1 MANGADGSIIIDT
14 GLDNTGFERGS
25 QRMQQ
30 AIRGVTQAINQSGRA
45 AANGMQPL
53 FSACQQAGSSIN
65 AAAQSAETL
74 NSRLSSAVSSS
85 DFGKSMSAAERSCT
99 SLGNQDRKSVV

>member
-45 AANGMQPL
+45 AANGIFL
-53 FSACQQAGSSIN
+53 
-65 AAAQSAETL
+65 L
-74 NSRLSSAVSSS
+74 VSRQEARL
-85 DFGKSMSAAERSCT
+85 T
-99 SLGNQDRKSVV
+99 PPRKVLKQ

>member
-65 AAAQSAETL
+65 AAAQSAETKWKKAGSL
-74 NSRLSSAVSSS
+74 RPFPSTVTLRQFAWRRRKAGISI
-85 DFGKSMSAAERSCT
+85 RS
-99 SLGNQDRKSVV
+99 

>member
-45 AANGMQPL
+45 AANGFLPV
-53 FSACQQAGSSIN
+53 
-65 AAAQSAETL
+65 
-74 NSRLSSAVSSS
+74 SRQEARL
-85 DFGKSMSAAERSCT
+85 T
-99 SLGNQDRKSVV
+99 PPRKVLKR

>member
-45 AANGMQPL
+45 AAYHL
-53 FSACQQAGSSIN
+53 FFS
-65 AAAQSAETL
+65 
-74 NSRLSSAVSSS
+74 
-85 DFGKSMSAAERSCT
+85 
-99 SLGNQDRKSVV
+99 

>member
-30 AIRGVTQAINQSGRA
+30 AIRGVTQAINQSGRGGGCKWYA
-45 AANGMQPL
+45 AAFFCL
-53 FSACQQAGSSIN
+53 SAG
-65 AAAQSAETL
+65 
-74 NSRLSSAVSSS
+74 
-85 DFGKSMSAAERSCT
+85 
-99 SLGNQDRKSVV
+99 RKLD

>member
-45 AANGMQPL
+45 AANGMPV
-53 FSACQQAGSSIN
+53 
-65 AAAQSAETL
+65 
-74 NSRLSSAVSSS
+74 SRQEARL
-85 DFGKSMSAAERSCT
+85 T
-99 SLGNQDRKSVV
+99 PPRKVLKR

>member
-45 AANGMQPL
+45 LQMV
-53 FSACQQAGSSIN
+53 C
-65 AAAQSAETL
+65 
-74 NSRLSSAVSSS
+74 SRFFLPVSRQE
-85 DFGKSMSAAERSCT
+85 ARLT
-99 SLGNQDRKSVV
+99 PPRKVLKR

>member
-30 AIRGVTQAINQSGRA
+30 AIRGVTQAINQSGRVRLFVRKPQA
-45 AANGMQPL
+45 AHT
-53 FSACQQAGSSIN
+53 QA
-65 AAAQSAETL
+65 L
-74 NSRLSSAVSSS
+74 
-85 DFGKSMSAAERSCT
+85 
-99 SLGNQDRKSVV
+99 

>member
-65 AAAQSAETL
+65 AAAQSAELTAVQRGIFIRFRKEHERGRTFL
-74 NSRLSSAVSSS
+74 YVAGQSAPT
-85 DFGKSMSAAERSCT
+85 SC
-99 SLGNQDRKSVV
+99 

>member
-30 AIRGVTQAINQSGRA
+30 AIRGVTQAINQSGQ
-45 AANGMQPL
+45 MV
-53 FSACQQAGSSIN
+53 C
-65 AAAQSAETL
+65 
-74 NSRLSSAVSSS
+74 SRFFLPVSRQE
-85 DFGKSMSAAERSCT
+85 ARLT
-99 SLGNQDRKSVV
+99 PPRKVLKR

>member
-53 FSACQQAGSSIN
+53 F
-65 AAAQSAETL
+65 L
-74 NSRLSSAVSSS
+74 PVSRQEARL
-85 DFGKSMSAAERSCT
+85 T
-99 SLGNQDRKSVV
+99 PPRKVLKH

>member
-45 AANGMQPL
+45 A
-53 FSACQQAGSSIN
+53 
-65 AAAQSAETL
+65 
-74 NSRLSSAVSSS
+74 
-85 DFGKSMSAAERSCT
+85 GKGIT
-99 SLGNQDRKSVV
+99 TQF

>member
-45 AANGMQPL
+45 AAN
-53 FSACQQAGSSIN
+53 
-65 AAAQSAETL
+65 AAAFFCLSA
-74 NSRLSSAVSSS
+74 
-85 DFGKSMSAAERSCT
+85 G
-99 SLGNQDRKSVV
+99 RKLD

>member
-45 AANGMQPL
+45 AANGAAFFCL
-53 FSACQQAGSSIN
+53 SAG
-65 AAAQSAETL
+65 
-74 NSRLSSAVSSS
+74 
-85 DFGKSMSAAERSCT
+85 
-99 SLGNQDRKSVV
+99 RKLD

>member
-45 AANGMQPL
+45 FAILLP
-53 FSACQQAGSSIN
+53 
-65 AAAQSAETL
+65 
-74 NSRLSSAVSSS
+74 AV
-85 DFGKSMSAAERSCT
+85 
-99 SLGNQDRKSVV
+99 

>member
-30 AIRGVTQAINQSGRA
+30 AIRGVTQAINQSGR
-45 AANGMQPL
+45 G
-53 FSACQQAGSSIN
+53 G
-65 AAAQSAETL
+65 
-74 NSRLSSAVSSS
+74 
-85 DFGKSMSAAERSCT
+85 G
-99 SLGNQDRKSVV
+99 GGGGGGVVGGGGGGGGL